1 MARLFVTSINLNKNE
16 LQNARIHNLSSA
28 PSSPVAGQ
36 IYYDTANTVMKFYNG
51 SAWIS
56 MSGDSE
62 VIQDTVNA
70 MIIAGNGLDKAY
82 DDTAGTVT
90 FDIDSTVATLTGS
103 QTLTNKTL
111 GSGNQL
117 SAALNASGNKITN
130 LAYPTEAGDA
140 ANKAYVDGL
149 ASGLDWKAAVNLLA
163 ASNVALT
170 GSTSTLVIDGHAA
183 LDSSDDNLYRILL
196 KGQTTASENGIY
208 TYTDD
213 GTNYTLVRSTDG
225 DTYQELIG
233 ASVFVMEGTQYNS
246 TSWVQTNHYITSFSN
261 QQWIQ
266 FSGAGTFSAG
276 AGLTLVGSEFSVD
289 VTPATGFAS
298 LKNTGGAAEV
308 KTDTSRGLSVDAN
321 GLGVNAGTGLTVS
334 SGALTLAAG
343 YGVRKFS
350 ASVGDGSATS
360 YAVTHQLSTRD
371 VSVHVYDN
379 ASPYAQVEADV
390 EHTDTNNV
398 TIKFAVAPTAD
409 QYRVVVVG

>member
-62 VIQDTVNA
+62 VIQDTVNT
-70 MIIAGNGLDKAY
+70 MILAGTGLDKTY
-82 DDTAGTVT
+82 DDSAGTLT
-90 FDIDSTVATLTGS
+90 IDIDSTVATLSGS
-103 QTLTNKTL
+103 QSLTNKTL
-111 GSGNQL
+111 GSGTQL

-130 LAYPTEAGDA
+130 LAYATEAGDA
-140 ANKAYVDGL
+140 VNKAYVDGI

-170 GSTSTLVIDGHAA
+170 GSTGTLVIDGHSA
-183 LDSSDDNLYRILL
+183 LDSTDNNLYRILL
-196 KGQTTASENGIY
+196 KGQTTASDNGIY

-213 GTNYTLVRSTDG
+213 GTNYALVRSTDG
-225 DTYQELIG
+225 DTYQELVG

-276 AGLTLVGSEFSVD
+276 AGLTLIGSEFSVD
-289 VTPATGFAS
+289 VTPTSGFAS
-298 LKNTGGAAEV
+298 VKNSGGATEV

-321 GLGVNAGTGLTVS
+321 GLGINAGTGLAFS
-334 SGALTLAAG
+334 SNALTFAAG

-350 ASVGDGSATS
+350 TSIGDASATS
-360 YAVTHQLSTRD
+360 YTVNHQLSTRD
-371 VSVHVYDN
+371 VTVHIYDN

-390 EHTDTNNV
+390 EHTDTSNV
-398 TIKFAVAPTAD
+398 TIKFAVAPTTD